1 MNIVGNLLIAPPS
14 VKNNFWQK
22 SVVMVTEDHAHGTAG
37 VIINKRSNMSVVE
50 FAQQLGIALGLPG
63 FVYIGGPVNPKN
75 LSILHSSEWTCSNTM
90 RINDEFSLS
99 SSHDM
104 IPRFAVGDLPEKWRI
119 ILGVSGWA
127 PGQLNSELEGT
138 APFKHENS
146 WCVVKSS
153 VKLVFGD
160 DNNAQWCN
168 AIDQSA
174 QEFAENLLT

>member
-50 FAQQLGIALGLPG
+50 FAQQLGIALDLPG

-75 LSILHSSEWTCSNTM
+75 LSILHTSEWTCSNTM
-90 RINDEFSLS
+90 RINNEFSLS

-127 PGQLNSELEGT
+127 PGQLNSELEGI

-153 VKLVFGD
+153 LKLVFGN
-160 DNNAQWCN
+160 DNNEQWCN

>member
-1 MNIVGNLLIAPPS
+1 MNIVGNLLIAPPA
-14 VKNNFWQK
+14 VKNSFWQK
-22 SVVMVTEDHAHGTAG
+22 SVIIVTEDHAQGTAG
-37 VIINKRSNMSVVE
+37 LIINKRSNMSVVE
-50 FAQQLGIALGLPG
+50 FAQQLGIGLDLPG

-75 LSILHSSEWTCSNTM
+75 LSILHSSEWSCSNTM
-90 RINDEFSLS
+90 RINEEFSLS

-104 IPRFAVGDLPEKWRI
+104 IPRFAVGDIPEQWRI
-119 ILGVSGWA
+119 ILGVAGWA
-127 PGQLNSELEGT
+127 PGQLNSELEGI

-153 VKLVFGD
+153 SKLVFGN
-160 DNNAQWCN
+160 DNNEQWCN

>member
-22 SVVMVTEDHAHGTAG
+22 SVIMVTEDHGQGTAG

-50 FAQQLGIALGLPG
+50 FASQLGIELDLPG

-90 RINDEFSLS
+90 QINNEFSLS

-104 IPRFAVGDLPEKWRI
+104 IPRLSVGDLPERWRI

-127 PGQLNSELEGT
+127 PGQLASELAGIN
-138 APFKHENS
+138 PYKHENS
-146 WCVVKSS
+146 WCLAKSNIE
-153 VKLVFGD
+153 LVFGN
-160 DNNAQWCN
+160 DNNEQWCN

>member
-1 MNIVGNLLIAPPS
+1 MNVIGNLLIAPPS

-50 FAQQLGIALGLPG
+50 FAQQLGIALDLPG

-104 IPRFAVGDLPEKWRI
+104 IPRFAVGDLPEYWRI
-119 ILGVSGWA
+119 MLGVAGWA
-127 PGQLNSELEGT
+127 PGQLNSELEGI

-153 VKLVFGD
+153 IELVFGN
-160 DNNAQWCN
+160 DNNEQWCN

>member
-1 MNIVGNLLIAPPS
+1 
-14 VKNNFWQK
+14 
-22 SVVMVTEDHAHGTAG
+22 
-37 VIINKRSNMSVVE
+37 MSVVE
-50 FAQQLGIALGLPG
+50 FAQQLGIGLDLPG

-90 RINDEFSLS
+90 RINEEFSLS

-104 IPRFAVGDLPEKWRI
+104 IPRFAVGDIPERWRI

-127 PGQLNSELEGT
+127 PGQLQGEIEGI
-138 APFKHENS
+138 PPWKHENS
-146 WCVVKSS
+146 WCVTKSNT
-153 VKLVFGD
+153 KLVFGN
-160 DNNAQWCN
+160 DNNEQWCN

>member
-1 MNIVGNLLIAPPS
+1 MNIVGNLLIAPPA

-22 SVVMVTEDHAHGTAG
+22 SVIMVTEDHAHGTAG

-50 FAQQLGIALGLPG
+50 FASQLGIGLDLPG

-75 LSILHSSEWTCSNTM
+75 LSILHTSEWSCSNTM

-104 IPRFAVGDLPEKWRI
+104 VPRLAVGDLPERWRI
-119 ILGVSGWA
+119 ILGVAGWA
-127 PGQLNSELEGT
+127 PGQLSSELEGT
-138 APFKHENS
+138 TPYKHENS
-146 WCVVKSS
+146 WLVTKST
-153 VKLVFGD
+153 VELVFGN
-160 DNNAQWCN
+160 DNNEQWCN